1 MDYQRDGLDMS
12 GILQGLLAS
21 VGGAPEFNYLASSLT
36 QLGSVASTTTF
47 SGFDIGTAGGARRV
61 VVFVNFYATSSATS
75 LSSVTVAGQAT
86 SIAVTA
92 TNGRS
97 VSAICITVDPV
108 TSGTTGDV
116 VVTASANFFEV
127 GISTYSALNLN
138 STTPTDTD
146 SATSSGVTRAIDVL
160 ANGGVFGNGGS
171 RGNTGTGGSITW
183 TNLTRNYFI
192 DGYDTVI
199 GYRTSGAS
207 YTAAGAAETRS
218 VTCTMADEADPVVC
232 YASFR

>member
-1 MDYQRDGLDMS
+1 MS
-12 GILQGLLAS
+12 GILQGVLAS
-21 VGGAPEFNYLASSLT
+21 ISGAALPVFGYVASSLT
-36 QLGSVASTTTF
+36 QVVASTTTF
-47 SGFDIGTAGGARRV
+47 SGFNIGTAGPQRRV
-61 VVFVNFYATSSATS
+61 VVLVNFYALSPATS

-108 TSGTTGDV
+108 TSGSTADV

-127 GISTYSALNLN
+127 GLATYSATNL
-138 STTPTDTD
+138 SSITPTDTD
-146 SATSSGVTRAIDVL
+146 SATLSGVTRSIDVL
-160 ANGGVFGNGGS
+160 KNGGIFGNGGH
-171 RGNTGTGGSITW
+171 RGFIGTGGSITW
-183 TNLTRNYFI
+183 TNLTRDYFI

-207 YTAAGAAETRS
+207 YTATGVDETRS
-218 VTCTMADEADPVVC
+218 VTCTMADESDPVIC